1 MKKIF
6 HDMFT
11 EPDGVTFCPARAIA
25 LVMAVSGIGLA
36 VYDVVVHKRPFDL
49 QSFGIGAGSLLGG
62 TGAALGFKKDS

>member
-6 HDMFT
+6 KDMFT

-25 LVMAVSGIGLA
+25 LIMALGGVGLA
-36 VYDVVVHKRPFDL
+36 IVDVVIHKRPFDL
-49 QSFGIGAGSLLGG
+49 QSYGVGAGALLGG